1 MTYSGILPISIL
13 LVETLISLF
22 LLIRIWRDRSKP
34 GGQWLFFSIACTFL
48 WSIGYMLEI
57 IPPDIETKVFWAKVQ
72 YIGIS
77 FTSVGIFGFGLIHT
91 RRGQWLTRRRVIL
104 LSIIPILT
112 ILATFTNEWHGL
124 VWSKIELQGQ
134 GGFLPLNL
142 THGWWF
148 WIYAAYSYLLLAAV
162 TIFFFQSA
170 VSQQNI
176 FRGQGRIM
184 LAGLLVPWIG
194 NAFYIFDI
202 SPIPNLDLTPIA
214 FTVTNIAFVIGLNR
228 FRLLDILPKAH
239 EAVLDAM
246 SEAIIILDRE
256 GQIVDTNAAAR
267 RIFSRQFRELFDL
280 PVESLLPSWERLP
293 VTKVGREVTIDLE
306 GEKRIFRL
314 RDYPVTDRGGLSS
327 GRILILADIT
337 DYSKAEAQLALQ
349 LTALKATENAIVITD
364 SNGNIEWTNPAFT
377 SMTGYTLEEV
387 LGKNPRFMKSGHQD
401 REFYKNLW
409 DTILM
414 KRVWRSDLYNRKKD
428 GTNYCEY
435 MTITPLL
442 QPGGEISHF
451 IAVKQDITKRKQYEQ
466 ELVEMNRLKTQLLA
480 NVSHDLRTPLG
491 IIIGYADMLM
501 GGSYG
506 TINQEQ
512 VKVLSEIIA
521 SSNRLLVFIENLIGQ
536 AQIESGRL
544 VLVQNVFEPEQ
555 LVKAMHEFGAA
566 LAEKKGLALE
576 HHIDPDFP
584 KMLVGDVYWLK
595 QIVINLV
602 TNSIKF
608 TNTGSVSLN
617 LYVISGDHWA
627 IEVKDTGIGIDP
639 KDQNRIFEPFQRAEH
654 PPNEQY
660 AGSGLGLSII
670 SELTK
675 LMNGKIELDSEIGK
689 GTAFRV
695 ILPLLIM
702 EKTKIDTTSS
712 LPLALVIEDDP
723 NLSQIYCG
731 AVEAA
736 KYEAKAFLNGEEAF
750 FALKSLE
757 PAIVVLDLHLPGIA
771 GEKIL
776 NYIRSERRLDNTR
789 VITVT
794 ADSVMAAQL
803 DQDSD
808 LTLLKPV
815 TYTQLRDLAMRLN
828 TVT

>member
-1 MTYSGILPISIL
+1 
-13 LVETLISLF
+13 
-22 LLIRIWRDRSKP
+22 
-34 GGQWLFFSIACTFL
+34 
-48 WSIGYMLEI
+48 
-57 IPPDIETKVFWAKVQ
+57 
-72 YIGIS
+72 
-77 FTSVGIFGFGLIHT
+77 
-91 RRGQWLTRRRVIL
+91 
-104 LSIIPILT
+104 
-112 ILATFTNEWHGL
+112 
-124 VWSKIELQGQ
+124 
-134 GGFLPLNL
+134 
-142 THGWWF
+142 
-148 WIYAAYSYLLLAAV
+148 
-162 TIFFFQSA
+162 
-170 VSQQNI
+170 
-176 FRGQGRIM
+176 
-184 LAGLLVPWIG
+184 
-194 NAFYIFDI
+194 
-202 SPIPNLDLTPIA
+202 
-214 FTVTNIAFVIGLNR
+214 
-228 FRLLDILPKAH
+228 
-239 EAVLDAM
+239 
-246 SEAIIILDRE
+246 
-256 GQIVDTNAAAR
+256 
-267 RIFSRQFRELFDL
+267 
-280 PVESLLPSWERLP
+280 
-293 VTKVGREVTIDLE
+293 
-306 GEKRIFRL
+306 
-314 RDYPVTDRGGLSS
+314 
-327 GRILILADIT
+327 
-337 DYSKAEAQLALQ
+337 
-349 LTALKATENAIVITD
+349 
-364 SNGNIEWTNPAFT
+364 
-377 SMTGYTLEEV
+377 
-387 LGKNPRFMKSGHQD
+387 MKSGHQD

-442 QPGGEISHF
+442 QPSGEISHF

-491 IIIGYADMLM
+491 IIIGYADMLI

-506 TINQEQ
+506 TISQEQ
-512 VKVLSEIIA
+512 VKVLSEIIG

-576 HHIDPDFP
+576 HHIDPDLP

-608 TNTGSVSLN
+608 TNTGSVSLH
-617 LYVISGDHWA
+617 LYVISDDHWA

-639 KDQNRIFEPFQRAEH
+639 KDQNRIFEPFQRADH

-675 LMNGKIELDSEIGK
+675 LMNGKIELDSELGK

-695 ILPLLIM
+695 ILPLLFWY
-702 EKTKIDTTSS
+702 KTKIDATSS

-731 AVEAA
+731 AIEAA
-736 KYEAKAFLNGEEAF
+736 NYEAKAFLNGEEAF
-750 FALKSLE
+750 YALKLLD

-771 GEKIL
+771 GEQIL

-794 ADSVMAAQL
+794 ADSVMATQL

-828 TVT
+828 TVP